1 MTGTYGKGHDAQLVS
16 HQLDYHL
23 LLEGGGA
30 AAQDRP
36 AVLSQLQKCL
46 LQLSLENGVQCLPIN
61 DQANFWHRSA

>member
-1 MTGTYGKGHDAQLVS
+1 MMGTYGKGHDAQLVS

-36 AVLSQLQKCL
+36 AVLRQLQKRL
-46 LQLSLENGVQCLPIN
+46 LQFPLENGVQCLPIN
-61 DQANFWHRSA
+61 DQSNFRHRSS